1 MRCSQGCAPPS
12 KTFNKTRP
20 ATPFLRMRGLPPAV
34 PRHRRC
40 RPRLCKGSTTL
51 LKSGMGCRRKASH
64 RRVMDRI
71 DCFSLGRRWL
81 ISRTRF
87 KCFRPPEI
95 KLLGPVHT
103 RHCLCRETSLV
114 GMLRSVRLRVGL
126 FRTPLKTYNSQNQP
140 SLREPLHSV

>member
-1 MRCSQGCAPPS
+1 MGNNYRPRNIPPTNNNSSANKTPKANLSPAWMRCSQGCAPPS
-12 KTFNKTRP
+12 KTSNKTRP

-64 RRVMDRI
+64 RRVMGRI
-71 DCFSLGRRWL
+71 DCFSLDRRWL

-114 GMLRSVRLRVGL
+114 GM
-126 FRTPLKTYNSQNQP
+126 
-140 SLREPLHSV
+140 